1 MHWRGG
7 LIGSSAALRQAVDG
21 TLDQAGLETF
31 KLALNEARSRIDR
44 RRNELADTAPNEAA
58 ARLRSV

>member
-1 MHWRGG
+1 LAQQVDELFGR
-7 LIGSSAALRQAVDG
+7 ALHQAVDG
-21 TLDQAGLETF
+21 TLDHAGLETF

-44 RRNELADTAPNEAA
+44 RRIELADLAPSEAS